1 MPAVLTTASRLGC
14 AHQGAVLATAGQH
27 ALTVDGSPVLLAD
40 DLRLAVIVGCA
51 APTPCVRISAIAAGV
66 STTLT
71 VGGRPVL
78 LATAQGTTNA
88 GTWRARDAGQTKLE
102 AA

>member
-1 MPAVLTTASRLGC
+1 MPAVLTTASKLAC
-14 AHQGAVLATAGQH
+14 VHQGTVRATAGQH
-27 ALTVDGSPVLLAD
+27 TLTVDGSPVLLAD
-40 DLRLAVIVGCA
+40 DLGLAVISGCIA
-51 APTPCVRISAIAAGV
+51 QAPCVRISAVTAGV

-78 LATAQGTTNA
+78 LATAKGTTNA
-88 GTWRARDAGQTKLE
+88 GTWQASDAGQTKLE